1 MMQLIDQVNDK
12 VRGYLKE
19 RFTDK
24 FQEIEGRFLVP
35 EGSAMIQ
42 VIVRPW
48 KDDDVMVECLSYVV
62 EDAQVNPELM
72 RFLLRRNATIH
83 FGAFGL
89 LYDDTVIFS
98 HSIAGAN
105 MNLNEFEAS
114 LRTVALIA
122 NHYDDE
128 IIGMAG
134 GKRAVDR

>member
-1 MMQLIDQVNDK
+1 MTQLIDQVNDK
-12 VRGYLKE
+12 VRGFLQELYADRL
-19 RFTDK
+19 
-24 FQEIEGRFLVP
+24 QEIEGRFLVP
-35 EGSAMIQ
+35 EGSAMVQ

-62 EDAQVNPELM
+62 EDATVSPDLM

-105 MNLNEFEAS
+105 MNKNEFEAS
-114 LRTVALIA
+114 LRTVAMIA
-122 NHYDDE
+122 DHYDDE
-128 IIGMAG
+128 IIGIGG
-134 GKRAVDR
+134 GKRSVDR

>member
-1 MMQLIDQVNDK
+1 MTQLIDQVNDK
-12 VRGYLKE
+12 VRGFLQELYAD
-19 RFTDK
+19 R

-35 EGSAMIQ
+35 EGSAMVQ

-62 EDAQVNPELM
+62 EDATVSPDLM

-105 MNLNEFEAS
+105 MNKNEFEAS
-114 LRTVALIA
+114 LRTVAMIA
-122 NHYDDE
+122 DHYDDE
-128 IIGMAG
+128 IIGIGG
-134 GKRAVDR
+134 GKRSVDR